1 MNSKVYP
8 IVPRYSML
16 KDMIKTAMRDPNY
29 MEVCHEA
36 HSQNY
41 QKCLLLLQRANLQYA
56 KNSPIAQDVNMQGTF
71 CCSCPFRTLQLF
83 IELSVV
89 GAT

>member
-36 HSQNY
+36 HS
-41 QKCLLLLQRANLQYA
+41 
-56 KNSPIAQDVNMQGTF
+56 
-71 CCSCPFRTLQLF
+71 
-83 IELSVV
+83 
-89 GAT
+89 